1 MSIKDNVTV
10 ALFVSRRLHGAHRV
24 KTNLDKL
31 IISYARTIKV
41 KLRLAKLGNGLAL
54 NRGRYRCYKHWAE
67 VPHLRWKLYGVRLD
81 RAHEVRVKAG
91 ELTQRP
97 NPANG
102 ITKYL

>member
-54 NRGRYRCYKHWAE
+54 NRD
-67 VPHLRWKLYGVRLD
+67 VIGVISIGLKYLTSNGSSMELGSVEPR
-81 RAHEVRVKAG
+81 EVRVKLVNLHRG
-91 ELTQRP
+91 QTSLT
-97 NPANG
+97 G
-102 ITKYL
+102 L